1 MVNLVWKKKGCSVN
15 VKEQQDLATAMQN
28 YAQQLVVEAYSRIP
42 RDEEMLLSDE
52 VIAGIVDAVEKRML
66 VAAKNAVES
75 VQSCQ
80 PETNVNL
87 HAGEKPE

>member
-1 MVNLVWKKKGCSVN
+1 M
-15 VKEQQDLATAMQN
+15 KEQQDLTTAMQN

-42 RDEEMLLSDE
+42 RDEELRLSDE

-80 PETNVNL
+80 AETNVNL

>member
-1 MVNLVWKKKGCSVN
+1 M
-15 VKEQQDLATAMQN
+15 KEQQDLATAMQN

-42 RDEEMLLSDE
+42 RDEEMRLSDE

-80 PETNVNL
+80 AETNVNL

>member
-1 MVNLVWKKKGCSVN
+1 MC
-15 VKEQQDLATAMQN
+15 KEQQDLATAMQN

-75 VQSCQ
+75 VQSRQ
-80 PETNVNL
+80 AETNVNL

>member
-1 MVNLVWKKKGCSVN
+1 M
-15 VKEQQDLATAMQN
+15 KEQQDLATAMQN

-75 VQSCQ
+75 VQSRQ
-80 PETNVNL
+80 AETNVNL

>member
-1 MVNLVWKKKGCSVN
+1 MC
-15 VKEQQDLATAMQN
+15 KEQQDLATAMQN

-75 VQSCQ
+75 VQSRQ
-80 PETNVNL
+80 AETNVSL

>member
-1 MVNLVWKKKGCSVN
+1 MVKLVWKKKGCSVN
-15 VKEQQDLATAMQN
+15 VKEQQDLTTAMQN

-42 RDEEMLLSDE
+42 RDEEMRLSDE

-80 PETNVNL
+80 AETNVNL

>member
-1 MVNLVWKKKGCSVN
+1 M
-15 VKEQQDLATAMQN
+15 KEQQDLATAMQN

-42 RDEEMLLSDE
+42 RDEEMRLSDE

>member
-1 MVNLVWKKKGCSVN
+1 MC
-15 VKEQQDLATAMQN
+15 KEQQDLATAMQN

-75 VQSCQ
+75 VQSRQ
-80 PETNVNL
+80 AKTNVSL

>member
-1 MVNLVWKKKGCSVN
+1 MC
-15 VKEQQDLATAMQN
+15 KEQQDLATAMQN

-42 RDEEMLLSDE
+42 RDE

-75 VQSCQ
+75 VQNRQ
-80 PETNVNL
+80 AETNVNL